1 MASLRL
7 VQCYTSPFAM
17 RFVLISAFLGV
28 LARCGAAKI
37 HSEREHIESPHPR
50 FIITSHGT
58 AEDYLPE
65 PEFLKLARRSDRLPA
80 YQQSSDDDSQ
90 EPNYPSYEYERKVQ
104 GTIKQ
109 RRVTVKK
116 PPFVEQYLK
125 EVTPTTNTF
134 ASKVDRSRSPSTR
147 SKPAADAVQ
156 QEQADESLSKSEFVN
171 VDLVVCAEKIQ
182 RKMIG
187 RSLYWVPSMETYS
200 FKQDVEPHFQF
211 DQEEPR
217 GNQAPIYVPTV
228 YQNDL
233 LTHRTQ
239 NKEENSSPRS
249 IIHVTQT
256 VPKKHIRKIVKP
268 KQSATDEDLDYYSR
282 LQQLQQLQ
290 QKHAKAHSHAYEPDK
305 GEISHHFHPEE
316 NTEAQPDYVQHLAQY
331 QQEQLKHH
339 PAPVKYQAKL
349 AHSIE
354 SEIGRYNT
362 ATEASVQQESAPH
375 YQPLPEYE
383 RTSGREGKRANIIKY
398 RPVYQNLADGLE
410 YTAQEQSYEAPH
422 KAPGRLPQYQPTK
435 VVEPPRYGHLPR
447 PSTLIYPDEQDEGG
461 VRYEPAKQGP
471 RYLPNAKTAEEEKY
485 QPAAFSKSKTIRFQK
500 GNGEQVE
507 YEQVNLPVQQQQ
519 VLARYEVVAAKLQEA
534 ARHSSVPK
542 QHYVHQEPRYSD
554 RYREAKYLPSR
565 YREAK
570 LSGRYH
576 EPKYQQ
582 DEEYVGE
589 SKEAESADEVQYR
602 QPHRETQ
609 AYQSNFHRSR
619 RPSYF
624 NYEKEYE

>member
-1 MASLRL
+1 
-7 VQCYTSPFAM
+7 M
-17 RFVLISAFLGV
+17 RFVLISAFIWV
-28 LARCGAAKI
+28 LTRCGAAKV
-37 HSEREHIESPHPR
+37 HNEREYIESPHQR
-50 FIITSHGT
+50 FIIAGHGT

-65 PEFLKLARRSDRLPA
+65 PQYLKLASRRSDRLPA
-80 YQQSSDDDSQ
+80 YQQDPDEDAQ
-90 EPNYPSYEYERKVQ
+90 DPNYPSYEFERKVQ

-109 RRVTVKK
+109 RRITVKK

-134 ASKVDRSRSPSTR
+134 VSKVGRSRSPSSR
-147 SKPAADAVQ
+147 PKPAADGVQ
-156 QEQADESLSKSEFVN
+156 QEQADESILRQSTYQY
-171 VDLVVCAEKIQ
+171 LVPQVQQ
-182 RKMIG
+182 RKQ
-187 RSLYWVPSMETYS
+187 E
-200 FKQDVEPHFQF
+200 VEPHFQF

-217 GNQAPIYVPTV
+217 GNPTSIYVPTA

-233 LTHRTQ
+233 LSQRTQ
-239 NKEENSSPRS
+239 NKEDSSSPRS

-256 VPKKHIRKIVKP
+256 VPKKHIRKNVKP

-290 QKHAKAHSHAYEPDK
+290 QKHAKAHAHAYEPDK
-305 GEISHHFHPEE
+305 GGISHHFHPEE
-316 NTEAQPDYVQHLAQY
+316 NSETQPDYVQHLAQY
-331 QQEQLKHH
+331 QQEQLKHN

-354 SEIGRYNT
+354 SDIGRYNT
-362 ATEASVQQESAPH
+362 ATEAAVQQESARH
-375 YQPLPEYE
+375 YQQLPEYQ
-383 RTSGREGKRANIIKY
+383 RTSSREGKRANIIKY

-410 YTAQEQSYEAPH
+410 YTAPEQSYESLQ
-422 KAPGRLPQYQPTK
+422 KAPGRLPQYHPTK
-435 VVEPPRYGHLPR
+435 VVEPPRYGYLPR
-447 PSTLIYPDEQDEGG
+447 PSTLIYPDEQEEGG

-485 QPAAFSKSKTIRFQK
+485 QPAAFSKSKTVRFQK

-507 YEQVNLPVQQQQ
+507 YEKVSLPVQQQQ
-519 VLARYEVVAAKLQEA
+519 VLASYEMVAAKLQDA

-542 QHYVHQEPRYSD
+542 QHFGQQDPRYSD
-554 RYREAKYLPSR
+554 RYREPKYSPGRYQEAKHSSR
-565 YREAK
+565 YR
-570 LSGRYH
+570 

-582 DEEYVGE
+582 DEEYTGE

-609 AYQSNFHRSR
+609 TYQSNFHRSR